1 MRSRLGHLGIMLRSR
16 DVYDECRV
24 QEIGDNVAAAI
35 DAATF
40 GIGTW
45 DQVPAILS
53 EAFPGSFS
61 GLYNMNFPESRL
73 NFLSWQNMDPA
84 FVESYAEHYAYI
96 NPWGPY
102 WTSIK
107 GTTIAASEL
116 VYPARSFS
124 KSEFYND
131 WLMPQDGAEAGVG
144 MKIVGERD
152 EAVHLLL
159 HFPLVKSSIY
169 DQAALKVM
177 AAIRGGLE
185 RSVNVARL
193 LRKDVETT
201 LAKAALVERTQCG
214 AFIVEGDRRLRE
226 VNTVAESLFVKGDA
240 ISVRNGR
247 CYLTHKPADERFGDA
262 LKSLASGKPTLAS
275 RIAFRTPD
283 GVWQVSLAT
292 VPFPEPPALGGL
304 TLLPPNRLVLVLIV
318 DLNGKDFGN
327 INLTSLA
334 ALYRLT
340 PSEIALC
347 KRMLLGDTVAE
358 SAEQLRITQGTA
370 RTRLK
375 TILQK
380 TGFSRQTELMLAL
393 AKLS

>member
-1 MRSRLGHLGIMLRSR
+1 MLRSR

-24 QEIGDNVAAAI
+24 QKIGDNVAAAI

-84 FVESYAEHYAYI
+84 FVESYAKHYAYI
-96 NPWGPY
+96 NPWGRY

-107 GTTIAASEL
+107 NTTIAASEQ

-124 KSEFYND
+124 NSEFYND

-159 HFPLVKSSIY
+159 HFPLSRSGIY
-169 DQAALKVM
+169 DSAALEVM
-177 AAIRGGLE
+177 ARIGGSLE
-185 RSVNVARL
+185 RSVNLARL
-193 LRKDVETT
+193 LRADLEAAVT
-201 LAKAALVERTQCG
+201 KAALVERSRCS
-214 AFIVEGDRRLRE
+214 AFVVDGDRRLRE
-226 VNTVAESLFVKGDA
+226 ANTSAARLFFEGNGV
-240 ISVRNGR
+240 SVRKGR
-247 CYLTHKPADERFGDA
+247 CYLANKKADETFG
-262 LKSLASGKPTLAS
+262 SLLYKLAVGKPTPAS
-275 RIAFRTPD
+275 RIAFRTTE
-283 GVWQVSLAT
+283 GAWEVSFAT
-292 VPFPEPPALGGL
+292 IPYPESPARRGL
-304 TLLPPNRLVLVLIV
+304 NLLPPNRLILVLVA
-318 DLNGKDFGN
+318 DLKAKGTRNSDLG
-327 INLTSLA
+327 SLA
-334 ALYRLT
+334 TLFGLT
-340 PSEIALC
+340 PAEIVFCQRL
-347 KRMLLGDTVAE
+347 LLGENVAGA
-358 SAEQLRITQGTA
+358 AEHLGITQGTA

-375 TILQK
+375 AIQQK
-380 TGFSRQTELMLAL
+380 TGTSRQAELMLVL
-393 AKLS
+393 ARAR